1 MSARRAERKASP
13 LFELAHV
20 LVRLNHIAHCIVN
33 ANHGIMWMAEKF
45 CVVDCIRPGV
55 PQATECQR
63 IGNQIDAAFI
73 FARAHFVNVYFLFR

>member
-1 MSARRAERKASP
+1 MR
-13 LFELAHV
+13 FNQVAH
-20 LVRLNHIAHCIVN
+20 LIVN
-33 ANHGIMWMAEKF
+33 ANHSIVRAAAKL